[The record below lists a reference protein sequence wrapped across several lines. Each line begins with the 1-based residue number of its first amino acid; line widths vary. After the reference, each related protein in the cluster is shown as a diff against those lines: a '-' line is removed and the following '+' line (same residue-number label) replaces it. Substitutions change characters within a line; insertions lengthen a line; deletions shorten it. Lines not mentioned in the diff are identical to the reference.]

1 MYAVGIATGRSYS
14 PAGALVC
21 AALYLI
27 GAAGLRESSA
37 LLFACALALGGQII
51 YLRSFA
57 PAAFLIK
64 VTLPLA
70 VPLLLIHGV
79 LNPQFPADRAIW
91 SGVPIRTEG
100 FTFATVISSR
110 LLIAA
115 AAMSIWRYTKG
126 TEVIGFCNR
135 LGLPPLFITG
145 IAVSIASVALVQR
158 KANAVY
164 LAQQARGMR
173 LRGSLLRRA
182 LSLPKLVIPVAV
194 ATIVEGSERGAVI
207 ESRGLGSGKWQLDD
221 WYSPPKGR
229 QLFGEVASAMII
241 LAAFIIR

>member
-1 MYAVGIATGRSYS
+1 MDTAGIAPTRNYS
-14 PAGALVC
+14 PAGAFVC
-21 AALYLI
+21 VAFYLI
-27 GAAGLRESSA
+27 GAAGLREYSA
-37 LLFACALALGGQII
+37 LLLACALALGGQII

-79 LNPQFPADRAIW
+79 LNPQFPADRVIW
-91 SGVPIRTEG
+91 GGVPVRMEG

-126 TEVIGFCNR
+126 TEVIGFFNR

-164 LAQQARGMR
+164 LAQQARGIR
-173 LRGSLLRRA
+173 LRGSLLKRA
-182 LSLPKLVIPVAV
+182 LNLPKLVIPVAV
-194 ATIVEGSERGAVI
+194 ATIVEGSERGTVI
-207 ESRGLGSGKWQLDD
+207 ESRGLGSGKWQLAD
-221 WYSPPKGR
+221 WYSPVNGR
-229 QLFGEVASAMII
+229 QLFGEAASAMII
-241 LAAFIIR
+241 LAAFVIR